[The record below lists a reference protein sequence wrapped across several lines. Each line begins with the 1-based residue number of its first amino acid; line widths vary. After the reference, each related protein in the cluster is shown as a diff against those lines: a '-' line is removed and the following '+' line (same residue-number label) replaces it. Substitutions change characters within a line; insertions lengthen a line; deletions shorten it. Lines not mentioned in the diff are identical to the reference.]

1 MNSKR
6 STFELYARLNVSLIS
21 QTNVIK
27 NRLYLLCFK
36 ELKKDYPR
44 ISYCFLGLNFFSAN
58 TTFILAGLL
67 QKLLKL
73 NVDPAGCE
81 KERNV
86 EANKR

>member
-1 MNSKR
+1 MATFMNSKR

-27 NRLYLLCFK
+27 NALFGLLCFK

-67 QKLLKL
+67 QKLLKT
-73 NVDPAGCE
+73 V
-81 KERNV
+81 
-86 EANKR
+86 KRRSSWM